1 MPITFL
7 FWLRSP
13 ICLPIQRTLT
23 YDPHM
28 KVPQGIVSFAQAMIA
43 VKKATVRKFLR
54 SSKLVIL
61 LRKILFLSFLFSRV
75 LIFSREFY
83 SLRGAKSRG
92 VKKPFYSL
100 KLALRKRFQLLTHWK
115 EAHHIRPLSFSFMPK
130 FFLLQKILI
139 LIKIHS
145 LNNYCYFSHC
155 MKEESNK
162 CRAIRKLVHEWLKEL
177 FMSCFIELK
186 LDNHEREV
194 SIQHNE

>member
-1 MPITFL
+1 MSECLSPFCFDWDPL
-7 FWLRSP
+7 FV
-13 ICLPIQRTLT
+13 CLFNVHWRMT
-23 YDPHM
+23 PHM

-43 VKKATVRKFLR
+43 VKKATVRQFLH

-75 LIFSREFY
+75 LVFSREFY

-100 KLALRKRFQLLTHWK
+100 KLALRKRFQLFPHWK

-145 LNNYCYFSHC
+145 LNNYCYFPHC
-155 MKEESNK
+155 MKSQINAEQLEN
-162 CRAIRKLVHEWLKEL
+162 L
-177 FMSCFIELK
+177 FMNDLK
-186 LDNHEREV
+186 SSLCHAL
-194 SIQHNE
+194 

>member
-7 FWLRSP
+7 FWLRSS

-100 KLALRKRFQLLTHWK
+100 KLALRKRFQLFPHWK
-115 EAHHIRPLSFSFMPK
+115 EAHHIRPLSFFIHTEVLSFAK
-130 FFLLQKILI
+130 DTHSDKNTFSEQLLL
-139 LIKIHS
+139 L
-145 LNNYCYFSHC
+145 LT
-155 MKEESNK
+155 
-162 CRAIRKLVHEWLKEL
+162 LHEGRVK
-177 FMSCFIELK
+177 
-186 LDNHEREV
+186 
-194 SIQHNE
+194 